1 MTHLLECKTEGLCDH
16 RTKKGLCYA
25 HLTDTDFGNKM
36 CPFKHIDGLMPHK
49 YAAKMLDEGK
59 TFAEV
64 MEITGYTETQFRKV
78 INEWRR
84 MHEVD

>member
-1 MTHLLECKTEGLCDH
+1 MTILVPCNNPGECDH
-16 RTKKGLCYA
+16 RTRYGKCYA
-25 HLTDTDFGNKM
+25 NLTNTEFGDRV

-64 MEITGYTETQFRKV
+64 MEITGYTETQFRKI
-78 INEWRR
+78 INKWRR
-84 MHEVD
+84 EHEVD